1 MLSRE
6 GNRTA
11 VDVASGTLETAGLS
25 CVPQPARGACRYRSS
40 RSSGSSETH
49 WFRCLTG
56 GMMGFAMS
64 DQFTVRL
71 HVERVEN
78 GNYLAT
84 SQELPGLVAQGR
96 TVQETVEIAQDVARR
111 LLESYREHDDPI
123 PEGLC
128 RMGSSVDLDVAVSA

>member
-1 MLSRE
+1 
-6 GNRTA
+6 
-11 VDVASGTLETAGLS
+11 
-25 CVPQPARGACRYRSS
+25 
-40 RSSGSSETH
+40 
-49 WFRCLTG
+49 
-56 GMMGFAMS
+56 MMGFAMS

>member
-25 CVPQPARGACRYRSS
+25 WVPQPARGACRYRSS
-40 RSSGSSETH
+40 RSSETH
-49 WFRCLTG
+49 WFICLTG
-56 GMMGFAMS
+56 GMMGSAMS

-123 PEGLC
+123 PEGLR
-128 RMGSSVDLDVAVSA
+128 RMGSSADLDVAVSA